1 MDFNRKSFSV
11 SELNTYVKGV
21 LLNDVILNDIYI
33 VGEVV
38 GLKEHFSGHLYF
50 QVKDIDS
57 AINCV
62 MFKFNASLMPMK
74 IENGMKVLIHGSV
87 TIYEK
92 TGSFQIVCK
101 EMKPF
106 GVGDLQ
112 IKIDLLKKKLS
123 TEGFFDLSLKKKIPT
138 FPKNVAI
145 ITSDTGAVLHD
156 ILNISSR
163 RNKNIKVYVYHSQ
176 VQGEKAHIEISK
188 AIDEVGKLDYI
199 DVIILAR
206 GGGSFLDLLPFND
219 EMVARSIFNCKIPLV
234 SAVGHETDYTIADM
248 VADKRCA
255 TPSEAAEVVF
265 YDENEL
271 KEELY
276 RYSNYLHS
284 LILQKYKANL
294 SELESIKNLKVFANP
309 TVLIEKEKSALLLAK
324 DKMSQ
329 NIKNTLEK
337 DKNKLLFSARILEAN
352 SPINNF
358 VKGYSLTKTEDG
370 NLLKSIKKLNE
381 GDTIVT
387 TLSDGIVTSR
397 VSKVE
402 NNS

>member
-1 MDFNRKSFSV
+1 MDFNKKSFSV
-11 SELNTYVKGV
+11 SELTTYVKGIFI
-21 LLNDVILNDIYI
+21 NDVILNDIYI

-50 QVKDIDS
+50 QIKDNN
-57 AINCV
+57 ATINGV
-62 MFKFNASLMPMK
+62 MFKFNADLMPIK
-74 IENGMKVLIHGSV
+74 IENGMKVLVHGSV

-92 TGSFQIVCK
+92 TGSFQIVCR

-123 TEGFFDLSLKKKIPT
+123 EEGFFDLSKKKKIPV

-163 RNKNIKVYVYHSQ
+163 RNKNIKVYVYHTQ

-188 AIDEVGKLDYI
+188 AIDEVSKLDYI

-219 EMVARSIFNCKIPLV
+219 EMVARSIYKCSIPIV
-234 SAVGHETDYTIADM
+234 TGVGHETDYSIADM

-255 TPSEAAEVVF
+255 TPSEAAEIVF
-265 YDENEL
+265 YSELEL
-271 KEELY
+271 KEELA

-284 LILQKYKANL
+284 LMLQRYNKNL
-294 SELESIKNLKVFANP
+294 LELNSIKASKIFSNP
-309 TVLIEKEKSALLLAK
+309 TTIIEKEKQRLLLAK
-324 DKMSQ
+324 ENLNELIDSS
-329 NIKNTLEK
+329 ISK
-337 DKNKLLFSARILEAN
+337 DKEKLVFYTRILEAN
-352 SPINNF
+352 SPINNLI
-358 VKGYSLTKTEDG
+358 KGYSYVKNNDEEVI
-370 NLLKSIKKLNE
+370 KSINDINI
-381 GDTIVT
+381 GDTLVT
-387 TLSDGIVTSR
+387 TLGDGKFTST
-397 VSKVE
+397 VSKIDI
-402 NNS
+402 S